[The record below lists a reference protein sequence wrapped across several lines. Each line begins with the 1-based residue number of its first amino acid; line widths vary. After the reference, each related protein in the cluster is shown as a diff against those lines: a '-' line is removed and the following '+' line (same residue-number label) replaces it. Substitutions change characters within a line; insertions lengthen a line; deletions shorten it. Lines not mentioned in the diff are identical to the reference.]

1 MKIGLRSVDGTYNMN
16 FGSSLQC
23 FAMYTF
29 LQKLFPKDEILYLSW
44 WSKNQK
50 LDSTIREKILYGR
63 SMKSTCD
70 PCAMDKCVI
79 GSDCIMYFN
88 ECDNK
93 EILDDIFLSNSK
105 VDKILYS
112 VGSENLQSKITLGW
126 NEYLSKMKYVSVRD
140 IDNQKFI
147 PNSIVNI
154 DPTLLFDETWWGK
167 QIEKPIDIDID
178 EIRETSI
185 TYCPW
190 FNKDDTKWFNK
201 PDMCMELYKN

>member
-50 LDSTIREKILYGR
+50 LDSTIMEKILYGR

-105 VDKILYS
+105 VDKILTGYA
-112 VGSENLQSKITLGW
+112 VDATNHKQLCQEAAKAHKMWHRLRKLHNQYNLYNDNSSPK
-126 NEYLSKMKYVSVRD
+126 EYG
-140 IDNQKFI
+140 
-147 PNSIVNI
+147 
-154 DPTLLFDETWWGK
+154 T
-167 QIEKPIDIDID
+167 
-178 EIRETSI
+178 
-185 TYCPW
+185 
-190 FNKDDTKWFNK
+190 
-201 PDMCMELYKN
+201 